1 MIMAETIFGVRGVV
15 EEALDLMKDSIEGI
29 EKSELREIVSRVE
42 SVRAAL
48 IRNEKKIWLRT
59 KKGREMLSE
68 TSAAT
73 GRLRDVL
80 DKPIDLGEL
89 EASLAEV
96 ESHARA
102 IDEETRKRS
111 MVVT

>member
-1 MIMAETIFGVRGVV
+1 MAESIDGVRGIV
-15 EEALDLMKDSIEGI
+15 EKALELMKDGIEGI
-29 EKSELREIVSRVE
+29 EEFELQGLVSRAE
-42 SVRAAL
+42 SIRATL

-59 KKGREMLSE
+59 KKGCEMLSE
-68 TSAAT
+68 AGVAT
-73 GRLRDVL
+73 GRLKAAL
-80 DKPIDLGEL
+80 DAPINLGEL

-96 ESHARA
+96 EAHARA